1 MDFINILKNV
11 VSEQAVTL
19 ITEGQSWRSTKIS
32 SPLKN
37 PGRCNNYHQYRSYY
51 NNGSGGYHDACDM
64 PTPVGTPLYAPHDGD
79 FSESSNNLCGNGII
93 IKGIDGDGKTLHS
106 GFCHLRSREVP
117 QSGKVKKGDL
127 IGFTG
132 GESGKP
138 GAGNTSGPHLHWTFK
153 VNGTKTNPY
162 IY

>member
-19 ITEGQSWRSTKIS
+19 ITEGQSWSSTKIS

-51 NNGSGGYHDACDM
+51 KNGSGGYHDACDM
-64 PTPVGTPLYAPHDGD
+64 PTSVGTALYAPHGGN
-79 FSESSNNLCGNGII
+79 FSESGGGSCGNGIT
-93 IKGIDGDGKTLHS
+93 IKGIDGDDKGLQS
-106 GFCHLRSREVP
+106 LFCHLRSREVP

-132 GESGKP
+132 GKSKDP
-138 GAGNTSGPHLHWTFK
+138 GAGNSSGPHLHWTFK

-162 IY
+162 TY